1 MNYILEIFLAII
13 ITYIFIKKENPK
25 LKFLFYG
32 YIFFIVTLFIQ
43 IPFRFLE
50 YFFKSYFNNGIL
62 IPFILITILTILI
75 SEISKY
81 ISLGRFLKTKS
92 YKNGILFGI
101 GWTTLE
107 SLNFISSY
115 FFKIVFS
122 FFGIEYNISNI
133 LQINSFLSFTFF
145 FILNIAI
152 TVLIIIAIIK
162 RKKMYI
168 LYAILFSIISY
179 LGLLVFSSISKLIFI
194 GFLLI
199 YCFYIIFHYRK
210 LK

>member
-1 MNYILEIFLAII
+1 MTYILEVFLAII
-13 ITYIFIKKENPK
+13 ITYIFIKKESPK

-32 YIFFIVTLFIQ
+32 YFFFIINLFIQ
-43 IPFRFLE
+43 IPFRFLD
-50 YFFKSYFNNGIL
+50 YFLNIYFNNEIL
-62 IPFILITILTILI
+62 IPFILITILTII
-75 SEISKY
+75 VSQISKY
-81 ISLGRFLKTKS
+81 ISLGRFLKTRS

-133 LQINSFLSFTFF
+133 LQINSFLNFTFF

-168 LYAILFSIISY
+168 LYAILFIIISY
-179 LGLLVFSSISKLIFI
+179 FGLLVFSSLYKLIFI

-199 YCFYIIFHYRK
+199 YCFFIIFHYRR